1 MRVLDVFPFTLIL
14 FVKGAFLLKILN
26 QVIVRFIT
34 RDIKISL
41 IIFTLMG
48 SLANTVE
55 RSNKRATSLVLVALF
70 FFCLKIEEICDYDR
84 CIKIFP

>member
-48 SLANTVE
+48 SLVNIVE
-55 RSNKRATSLVLVALF
+55 RSDKRAIGLMLVAS
-70 FFCLKIEEICDYDR
+70 
-84 CIKIFP
+84 IFLPKN